1 MDGRS
6 QVQATDDS
14 YFSRL
19 GKELMITLISV
30 RVNTHFSY
38 ARSFQVLKRTSYYG
52 DYSSVFLIACDEEPT
67 SS

>member
-30 RVNTHFSY
+30 RVNAHFSY
-38 ARSFQVLKRTSYYG
+38 FIPSSEADLVLWRLLFCLP
-52 DYSSVFLIACDEEPT
+52 DCL
-67 SS
+67 